1 MRAFFP
7 SGTLGGAEIIGGV
20 QRQKHLEQQLL
31 LPHLHVA
38 VINARRMVQRSFNA
52 PTVTVCAR
60 VLHCVAPCRSAEL
73 CCAVSRC

>member
-38 VINARRMVQRSFNA
+38 VQQRNQRPVDGAKFVQCTYGDRMR
-52 PTVTVCAR
+52 P
-60 VLHCVAPCRSAEL
+60 CVAL
-73 CCAVSRC
+73 CCAV